1 MSSLQETIANHFNIQ
16 VTRDGWISIPC
27 PKHSD
32 STSSAGIQFDYK
44 DGGVLNCFVCGAFP
58 LSKIAEELKLEYESL
73 NNLNFLDQYDEPI
86 LTPVKVKQIK
96 QLEEYTKF
104 LDEKKLLPE
113 TITAVGGYY
122 CNDINNSLYGH
133 VVFPYGKDNSQ
144 YCARRI
150 LEQVSTERFQVS
162 KKKSKGLYGEE
173 SIRLLD
179 TVILCEGI
187 TDWLTLYQIG
197 YRNIVTSFGAKAS
210 DEQMYKL
217 RGKTV
222 FILFDTDYAGFKG
235 AVDLSESLRKFKS
248 TPIIIE
254 LPERFRDGN
263 DEKMDINSAFC
274 KDPVS
279 FESWLE
285 QELNKYQSTDTQY
298 VKDIFSGNKKVT
310 RFWPSSIPGFNA
322 LTNGGY
328 MPGVH
333 VTGGTPGSGKSTEL
347 VQEMDNFIMY
357 GARCLLCTYELTK
370 LQYWARLASRYSK
383 HSWPEIEKD
392 PTIVEDHVKVVMANI
407 SKSLKIVADWNVEQI
422 LHASKKFDVIGID
435 YVQRMPALGKDERE
449 AIKYNINTLSDLVRS
464 ENKIVKL
471 VSSINRASYS
481 NPNMDSF
488 KETGSIEFVAQTA
501 RILTGHKDTGAM
513 HIIKNTRG
521 ANGIVLHYEVD
532 YTHQRIIEKDIVELY
547 DVKNQTNSKQS
558 NDLAFSFE

>member
-16 VTRDGWISIPC
+16 VTRDGWISVPC

-32 STSSAGIQFDYK
+32 SNSSAGIQFDYK

-73 NNLNFLDQYDEPI
+73 NNLNFLDQYDDPI

-104 LDEKKLLPE
+104 LDEKKLLHE
-113 TITAVGGYY
+113 TITEVGGFY
-122 CNDINNSLYGH
+122 CNDINNKLYGH
-133 VVFPYGKDNSQ
+133 VVFPYGKDNKL

-150 LEQVSTERFQVS
+150 LEQVSNQRFQLAEGA
-162 KKKSKGLYGEE
+162 KGLYGEQN
-173 SIRLLD
+173 IRTTD
-179 TVILCEGI
+179 TIIICEGI
-187 TDWLTLYQIG
+187 TDYLTLLQIG
-197 YRNIVTSFGAKAS
+197 YKNICTSFGAKVS
-210 DEQMYKL
+210 EEQAYKL

-222 FILFDTDYAGFKG
+222 FILFDVDFAGHYG
-235 AVDLSESLRKFKS
+235 TGELSEKLRKYKA
-248 TPIIIE
+248 TPIQVEI
-254 LPERFRDGN
+254 PDTFRVN
-263 DEKMDINSAFC
+263 NEEKIDVNSAWC
-274 KDPVS
+274 KQPKE
-279 FESWLE
+279 FEQWLE
-285 QELNKYQSTDTQY
+285 EELNKYQSTDTQY

-322 LTNGGY
+322 LTNCGY

-347 VQEMDNFIMY
+347 VQEIDNFIMY

-392 PTIVEDHVKVVMANI
+392 PTIVEEHVKVVMANI

-435 YVQRMPALGKDERE
+435 YVQRMPALGKEERE

-513 HIIKNTRG
+513 HLIKNTRG

-532 YTHQRIIEKDIVELY
+532 YTHQRIIEKDVVELY

-558 NDLAFSFE
+558 NDSTLGFE